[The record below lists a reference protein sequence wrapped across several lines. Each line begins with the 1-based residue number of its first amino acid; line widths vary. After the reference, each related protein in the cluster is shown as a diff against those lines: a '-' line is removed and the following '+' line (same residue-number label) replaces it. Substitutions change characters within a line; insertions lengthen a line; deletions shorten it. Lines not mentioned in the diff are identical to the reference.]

1 MELASLQKL
10 LYRLITAP
18 GGVDEGLAHER
29 STVDLRNLVRGDDR
43 LSAHDRLGI
52 YANAYFYRLLE
63 VCREDFPATAAILGA
78 ADFHNLI
85 TGYLIEHPP
94 TEPSIHYA
102 GHDLADFLKGHP
114 LCAARPF
121 LPDLARLERTLVEVF
136 HAADAIALDAASLA
150 RVESARWPT
159 LRMALHPAAR
169 LVDLAWHVEQVMR
182 AVEAGSVAP
191 PPPRAAIKL
200 LVWRHADRVH
210 YRELEPGEAGALT
223 LAGSGSIFG
232 EICTAVAQETGA
244 PDAAPLITRFL
255 RRWVSDGLL
264 LGPGSL

>member
-29 STVDLRNLVRGDDR
+29 SAADLASLVRGDDR

-63 VCREDFPATAAILGA
+63 VCREDFPATAAILGD

-85 TGYLIEHPP
+85 TGYLVEHPP

-102 GHDLADFLKGHP
+102 GRDLADFLKGHP
-114 LCAARPF
+114 LSAVRPF

-150 RVESARWPT
+150 SVEPSRWPT
-159 LRMALHPAAR
+159 LRIALHPAAR
-169 LVDLAWHVEQVMR
+169 IVDLAWHVERAVR
-182 AVEAGSVAP
+182 AVEADSVPQP
-191 PPPRAAIKL
+191 PPPAALKL

-210 YRELEPGEAGALT
+210 YRELEQGEAGALT
-223 LAGSGSIFG
+223 RAGSGATFG

-244 PDAAPLITRFL
+244 PDPAPLITRFL

-264 LGPGSL
+264 LDPGSP